1 MKENQKNSHNYL
13 LKLFAYSV
21 IGMLCLAS
29 LTILAQRVAGNKPV
43 TIKTEPDKMGSITG
57 FTTQKSIYEETLKDV
72 YKDVFLIGAAVTPA
86 ITSGTDKASQDIV
99 IKHFNSITVENVM
112 KAALINPQPGVYN
125 WVPAGNYV
133 AFGEKNK
140 MFIIG
145 HTLVWHNQVPSWFFT
160 NAEGKPNTK
169 GEQIERLRS
178 HIEAVAGRYAGR
190 VHAWDVVN
198 EVIDNDGSYRATTW
212 VNAVGNGDTLVKYA
226 FKFAAQYA
234 PDTELYYNDFNA
246 WRPSKRDGIVRMIK
260 MLQKEGVRIDGVGIQ
275 GHWGLNYPK
284 TKYIEDAIDAY
295 AACGVKVMIT
305 ELDVDVLPLT
315 KEGQVIGQGMADKQF
330 QLEEFK
336 TFLDPYQKG
345 LPDSMQKVLANRYAE
360 LFSIFYK
367 RRNKIARV
375 TLWGIHDGM
384 SWKNDYPIPGRTNYP
399 LLWDRQRKPKPAFY
413 AVLNVLSQFNH

>member
-1 MKENQKNSHNYL
+1 MRRNLNTRFK
-13 LKLFAYSV
+13 KLFRSSSILVLTLVSV
-21 IGMLCLAS
+21 QGLTQPAS
-29 LTILAQRVAGNKPV
+29 SRK
-43 TIKTEPDKMGSITG
+43 
-57 FTTQKSIYEETLKDV
+57 TLKDT
-72 YKDVFLIGAAVTPA
+72 YKGAFLMGVAVTPA
-86 ITSGTDKASQDIV
+86 ITSGADKTSQDIV

-125 WVPAGNYV
+125 WGPADDYV
-133 AFGEKNK
+133 AFGERNK

-145 HTLVWHNQVPSWFFT
+145 HTLVWHNQVPPWFFT
-160 NAEGKPNTK
+160 NTEGKPNTK
-169 GEQIERLRS
+169 EEQLERLRT
-178 HIEAVAGRYAGR
+178 HIQAVAGRYAGR
-190 VHAWDVVN
+190 VNAWDVVN
-198 EVIDNDGSYRATTW
+198 EVMGEDGNYRSTSW

-234 PDTELYYNDFNA
+234 PNTELYYNDFNA

-260 MLQKEGVRIDGVGIQ
+260 MLRKEGIRIDGVGMQ
-275 GHWGLNYPK
+275 GHWGLDYPK

-315 KEGQVIGQGMADKQF
+315 KEGQIIGQGMADKQF

-345 LPDSMQKVLANRYAE
+345 LPDNMQKSLADRYAE

-367 RRNKIARV
+367 RRDKIARV
-375 TLWGIHDGM
+375 TLWGVQDGM
-384 SWKNDYPIPGRTNYP
+384 SWKNDYPIPNRTNYP
-399 LLWDRQRKPKPAFY
+399 LLWDRQRRPKPALD
-413 AVLNVLSQFNH
+413 AVLNVPSQLKH

>member
-1 MKENQKNSHNYL
+1 MSKHQKTISVTRSMVSFLMWL
-13 LKLFAYSV
+13 LSSNLS
-21 IGMLCLAS
+21 
-29 LTILAQRVAGNKPV
+29 AQQS
-43 TIKTEPDKMGSITG
+43 D
-57 FTTQKSIYEETLKDV
+57 TTTTLKGV
-72 YKDVFLIGAAVTPA
+72 YKDAFLIGVAVNPA
-86 ITSGTDKASQDIV
+86 ITSGRDKESQNIV
-99 IKHFNSITVENVM
+99 VKQFNAITPENVM

-125 WVPAGNYV
+125 WGPADDYV

-145 HTLVWHNQVPSWFFT
+145 HTLVWHNQVPAWFFT

-169 GEQIERLRS
+169 EEQIERLRS
-178 HIEAVAGRYAGR
+178 HIKAVAGRYAGR
-190 VHAWDVVN
+190 VNAWDVVN
-198 EVIDNDGSYRATTW
+198 EVIDNDGSYRKTSW
-212 VNAVGNGDTLVKYA
+212 VNAVGDGDTLVKYA
-226 FKFAAQYA
+226 FKFAEQYA
-234 PDTELYYNDFNA
+234 PNTELYYNDFNA

-260 MLQKEGVRIDGVGIQ
+260 MLQKEGIRIDGVGMQ
-275 GHWGLNYPK
+275 GHWGLDYPK

-315 KEGQVIGQGMADKQF
+315 KEGQIIGQGMADKQF

-336 TFLDPYQKG
+336 TFLDPYQKA

-360 LFSIFYK
+360 LFAIFYK
-367 RRNKIARV
+367 KRDKIARV
-375 TLWGIHDGM
+375 TLWGMYDGM

-413 AVLNVLSQFNH
+413 AVLNVPSKLKKQKGSK